1 LRANLHIALDQHV
14 RAKEWADRALL
25 IDSNDNNALYN
36 VACVYSL
43 LGEADR
49 AIDLLE
55 PYLQKVGPHMR
66 SWFKKDSD
74 FDPIRTHPRYQ
85 NLVKLIE

>member
-1 LRANLHIALDQHV
+1 
-14 RAKEWADRALL
+14 
-25 IDSNDNNALYN
+25 
-36 VACVYSL
+36 
-43 LGEADR
+43 
-49 AIDLLE
+49 
-55 PYLQKVGPHMR
+55 LQKVGPHMR